1 MRASER
7 ISKRG
12 FYLLGG
18 FMNNRL
24 FRSHR
29 GRSWAHWRTP

>member
-1 MRASER
+1 MRPAER

-18 FMNNRL
+18 FMNSRL
-24 FRSHR
+24 FRSNKGQR
-29 GRSWAHWRTP
+29 WTHWRIP